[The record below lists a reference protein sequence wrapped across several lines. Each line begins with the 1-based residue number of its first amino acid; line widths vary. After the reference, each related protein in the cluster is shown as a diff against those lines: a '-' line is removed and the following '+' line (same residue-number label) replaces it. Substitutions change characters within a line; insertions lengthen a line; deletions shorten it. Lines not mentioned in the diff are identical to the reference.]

1 MFYSIWLFDDVTII
15 FQEDKEKKT
24 ISSSKN
30 SKDLLKR
37 LTPIDKTFL
46 KEYEKMYNFINKAAL
61 NK

>member
-15 FQEDKEKKT
+15 FQDGKEKKT
-24 ISSSKN
+24 ISSSK
-30 SKDLLKR
+30 DPLKR
-37 LTPIDKTFL
+37 LTPIDKIFL